1 MLHSLNIH
9 GKLFYLHQPIV
20 MGIVNVTP
28 DSFYSVNAHTNVT
41 AAIDTIEQQ
50 LSEGATIIDIG
61 GASSKPNAAVVSV
74 ADELNRVLPVVTQAV
89 KLFPN
94 IIISIDTTSAYVA
107 QATLDVGASIIND
120 VTAGAHDSSMLA
132 TVAQYA
138 CPYILM
144 HAQGTPSTMQN
155 NPTYTNVVTEVF
167 AFFTERIAL
176 ARQAGINDV
185 IIDVGFGFGKT
196 LTHNY
201 ELLNN
206 LAHFNSLGV
215 PVLVGVSRKSM
226 LYKLLD
232 TTPEDSLNATTVAN
246 TIALLQGANILRV
259 HDVKAAM
266 EAIKIVGALSTC

>member
-1 MLHSLNIH
+1 
-9 GKLFYLHQPIV
+9 

-28 DSFYSVNAHTNVT
+28 DSFYSANAHTTVT
-41 AAIDTIEQQ
+41 AAIDTIAQQ
-50 LSEGATIIDIG
+50 LAQGATIIDIG
-61 GASSKPNAAVVSV
+61 GTSSKPNAAVVSV
-74 ADELNRVLPVVTQAV
+74 ADELNRVLPVVEQAV

-94 IIISIDTTSAYVA
+94 IIISIDTTSAHVA
-107 QATLDVGASIIND
+107 QATLDAGASIIND
-120 VTAGAHDSSMLA
+120 ISAGTHDPKMLA

-155 NPTYTNVVTEVF
+155 NPTYNNVVTEVF
-167 AFFTERIAL
+167 QFFTERIAL

-185 IIDVGFGFGKT
+185 VIDVGFGFGKT

-206 LAHFNSLGV
+206 LTHFNSLGV
-215 PVLVGVSRKSM
+215 PMLVGVSRKSM

-232 TTPEDSLNATTVAN
+232 TTPEESLNATTVAN
-246 TIALLQGANILRV
+246 TIALMQGANLLRV

-266 EAIKIVGALSTC
+266 EAVKIVGAMEANLNGKTVCLH